1 MVSTQQETSASQ
13 IRAVLFSEC
22 HYCQQLSTRYAVP
35 SFGLRKKAASIG
47 DDSFLTVTIDLRE
60 DSSDAGVTGV
70 SIEDELTA
78 EIRVGQ
84 DGGGR

>member
-47 DDSFLTVTIDLRE
+47 DSFLTVTIDFRE

-70 SIEDELTA
+70 SIEDEMTA